1 MHTFPIFKH
10 KTNSMLDKENL
21 SKLIPDGLK
30 ETREALLSKAEEST
44 QQLKDYF
51 SNLGSSLNDGA
62 KEKAIQYSNE
72 LIQLA
77 PLIEDVGYRTTGIS
91 ISIALPPS
99 INFHF
104 ENFKEIS
111 AEKRNE
117 IIQQHADK
125 ELFGVIVKALVTA
138 DEFQSKLN
146 LGNFKLGSI
155 DLGIGLPPSVNI
167 LLVPKT

>member
-1 MHTFPIFKH
+1 MI
-10 KTNSMLDKENL
+10 DKENL
-21 SKLIPDGLK
+21 GKLIPNGLK
-30 ETREALLSKAEEST
+30 ETREALLGKAEEST

-51 SNLGSSLNDGA
+51 SNVGSSLNDSA
-62 KEKAIQYSNE
+62 REKTIQYSNE

-77 PLIEDVGYRTTGIS
+77 PLIEEVGYRTTGIS
-91 ISIALPPS
+91 ISVALPPS

-117 IIQQHADK
+117 ILQQHADK

-167 LLVPKT
+167 QLVPKT